1 VAISYTEQA
10 ALAVDNL
17 FLRRAQMAV
26 VKFANYILNE
36 DPATA
41 NHASRYAWAR
51 NAILNSQSVAVALA
65 PAVVMGPVVGAALL
79 ATTDTEL
86 QVAVEFEVGQLLL

>member
-1 VAISYTEQA
+1 MAISYTEQA
-10 ALAVDNL
+10 ALAVDNS

-41 NHASRYAWAR
+41 NHPARYAWAR
-51 NAILNSQSVAVALA
+51 NAILNTQGVAVALA
-65 PAVVMGPVVGAALL
+65 PAVVMGPVVAAALL
-79 ATTDTEL
+79 ATTDAEL
-86 QVAVEFEVGQLLL
+86 QSAVEFEVAQLLL